1 MKNNGYKF
9 LLITLLPIL
18 LLALS
23 PMRGMICT
31 QKMEECP
38 PCCHEMSV
46 EKSSSEAQI
55 LSLDDCCIMQS
66 SEGITAISS
75 LQKIE
80 EVCKKKFHSL
90 GLVLPY
96 LDSHS
101 LQNRAKPNLAYFHP
115 SAFPPHPDLVLIK
128 NSFLI

>member
-1 MKNNGYKF
+1 MKNKGYKF

-46 EKSSSEAQI
+46 KSSSEAQI
-55 LSLDDCCIMQS
+55 SFLDDCCIMRF
-66 SEGITAISS
+66 SEGMTVISS

-80 EVCKKKFHSL
+80 EVSKKKFYSL

-96 LDSHS
+96 LDSHA
-101 LQNRAKPNLAYFHP
+101 LQNRAKSNIAYFHP
-115 SAFPPHPDLVLIK
+115 SAFPPHLDLVLIK
-128 NSFLI
+128 SSFLI